1 MIFDRSYKRLLYQV
15 VAGTIVFLAIVL
27 VGLLAAASANT
38 EFFDRYFTLLYKVN
52 LVIGVL
58 LVVIIGGLMLALALR
73 ARRGKFGTRL
83 MTKLAVFFGVVGVLP
98 GVLIYL
104 VSLQFVSRS
113 IESWFDVKVESAL
126 EAGLNLGRSTMDT
139 ALADLQNK
147 GRLIAE
153 QVGDGSASATAI
165 TLNRLREQFGV
176 QEATIFT
183 ASGRVIAT
191 ASNTYD
197 TLVPALPDQA
207 VLEQARAPG
216 GYASLE
222 GGSDS
227 DTSGTTDSASAP
239 AASALAARNNGR
251 RSDLYQLHV
260 VVALGTS
267 SRDEPGLGLSTPAR
281 KWAGTG
287 LLADRRPED
296 GSSTSRGFGLISES
310 GRDERF
316 LQLVQPVPQAL
327 ARNADAVQRA
337 YQEYQEKA
345 LGRTGLRK
353 MYIGTLTLTLF
364 LAVFIAVML
373 ALLLGAQLARPL
385 LMLLQGTREV
395 AEGDLSPKRELHT
408 RDELGVLTQQFN
420 QMTRQLAD
428 ARRAVEQNRA
438 ALEQSKAYLESVLTN
453 LTAGVFV
460 FDHRFILLTAN
471 PGAERIFKQP
481 FGAWVGQALTS
492 ITPVAAFAPVVE
504 QAFAEQDAST
514 AAGGAAAHWQKQVEI
529 PLEDEDEPLTLLVRG
544 TRLPGPSVGAHGT
557 ERGYVVV
564 FDDISDVISAQRSV
578 AWGEVARRLAHEI
591 KNPLTPI
598 QLSAERLEMKL
609 SPKLSDT
616 DADVLRRGA
625 TTIVN
630 QVAAMKRMV
639 DDFRDYARTPPAMLQ
654 ELDLNALAAEVLHLY
669 GIDHPDR
676 RDHPVIEVKLGAN
689 LPLIKGDPTQLR
701 QVIHNLLQNA
711 QDAVAENE
719 AAGRAAPHV
728 MLQTDTVEYDDAS
741 GARRQ
746 AVRLAITD
754 NGGGF
759 SSRILNRAFEPYV
772 TTKAK
777 GTGLGLAMVKKIMDE
792 HGARIELR
800 NRQSNT
806 TSGTSG
812 TDTVGAQVSIL
823 FVKLA

>member
-197 TLVPALPDQA
+197 TLVPNLPDQA

-222 GGSDS
+222 GGSD
-227 DTSGTTDSASAP
+227 TETDSASAP
-239 AASALAARNNGR
+239 AASAPAARSNGR
-251 RSDLYQLHV
+251 RNDLYQLHV

-267 SRDEPGLGLSTPAR
+267 SRDEPSIGLNTPAR

-296 GSSTSRGFGLISES
+296 GSSTSRGFGLIGES

-460 FDHRFILLTAN
+460 FDHRFVLLTAN

-481 FGAWVGQALTS
+481 FGAWVGQGLTN

-514 AAGGAAAHWQKQVEI
+514 AAGGAVAHWQKQVEI

-616 DADVLRRGA
+616 DAEVLRRGA

-630 QVAAMKRMV
+630 QVSAMKRMV

-676 RDHPVIEVKLGAN
+676 RDHPVIEAKLGAN

-719 AAGRAAPHV
+719 AAGRPAPHV

-746 AVRLAITD
+746 AVRLVIAD

-800 NRQSNT
+800 NRQSST

>member
-58 LVVIIGGLMLALALR
+58 LVVIIGGLMLALVLR

-126 EAGLNLGRSTMDT
+126 EAGLNLGRTTMDG

-183 ASGRVIAT
+183 ANGRVVAT
-191 ASNTYD
+191 ASSTYD
-197 TLVPALPDQA
+197 TLVPSLPDQA
-207 VLEQARAPG
+207 ILEQARAPG

-227 DTSGTTDSASAP
+227 EGDTGPTPSARS
-239 AASALAARNNGR
+239 NNR
-251 RSDLYQLHV
+251 HNDLYQLRV
-260 VVALGTS
+260 VVALGTTSREEPALGS
-267 SRDEPGLGLSTPAR
+267 SSPAR

-287 LLADRRPED
+287 LLADRRSDD
-296 GSSTSRGFGLISES
+296 GNGGISRGFGLTGET
-310 GRDERF
+310 GREERF

-408 RDELGVLTQQFN
+408 RDELGLLTQQFN

-460 FDHRFILLTAN
+460 FDHRFVLLTAN

-481 FGAWVGQALTS
+481 FGAWVGQGLAS
-492 ITPVAAFAPVVE
+492 IVPLSAFDQVVE
-504 QAFAEQDAST
+504 QAFAEHDASA

-529 PLEDEDEPLTLLVRG
+529 PLEDEEEPLTLLVRG

-609 SPKLSDT
+609 SPKLTDT
-616 DADVLRRGA
+616 DAEVLRRGA

-639 DDFRDYARTPPAMLQ
+639 DDFRDYARTPPAVLQ
-654 ELDLNALAAEVLHLY
+654 ELDLNALASEVLHLY
-669 GIDHPDR
+669 GIDHPSQH
-676 RDHPVIEVKLGAN
+676 DHPVIEVKLGDG

-719 AAGRAAPHV
+719 SAGRPAAHV

-746 AVRLAITD
+746 AVRLAIAD

-800 NRQSNT
+800 NRQS
-806 TSGTSG
+806 GQSG
-812 TDTVGAQVSIL
+812 TDNVGAQVSIL